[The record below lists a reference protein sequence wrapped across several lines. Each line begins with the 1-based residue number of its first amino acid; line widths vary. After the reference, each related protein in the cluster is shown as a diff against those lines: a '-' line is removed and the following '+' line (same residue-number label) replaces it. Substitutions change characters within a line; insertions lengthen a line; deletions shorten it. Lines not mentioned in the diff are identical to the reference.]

1 MFNITMPLIF
11 GKTENTTLKKIN
23 VWKWKIDLESIIS
36 KLKIDYDV
44 GIFPRGKSR
53 LRGFKIE
60 SQLIVGSVFPLA
72 LTCSIYYMTLMF
84 GIISYC

>member
-1 MFNITMPLIF
+1 MKMKNRPRIYYLEV
-11 GKTENTTLKKIN
+11 ENRFRRWDFSQRQK
-23 VWKWKIDLESIIS
+23 SI
-36 KLKIDYDV
+36 K
-44 GIFPRGKSR
+44 
-53 LRGFKIE
+53 E